1 MNFKLNLQK
10 QTLNRMI
17 NENQVRDIL
26 DKVLME
32 QTSKV
37 SRNEF
42 SRVQFKIEELQ
53 NSLNETV
60 KELRKLEDSIPSGLQ
75 MLTKSRVSTISSNL
89 TNSQKIL
96 SILKDKVRQYKR
108 SLYAQNIEEK
118 KKYSWAQM
126 TEKFLA
132 LYQQL

>member
-1 MNFKLNLQK
+1 MEK
-10 QTLNRMI
+10 QIIT
-17 NENQVRDIL
+17 ENQVKDVL
-26 DKVLME
+26 NKVLME

-42 SRVQFKIEELQ
+42 SRVQYKIEELQ

-60 KELRKLEDSIPSGLQ
+60 KELRKLEDSIPGGLET
-75 MLTKSRVSTISSNL
+75 LTKSRVSMISSNL

-108 SLYAQNIEEK
+108 SLYTQSVEEK
-118 KKYSWAQM
+118 KK
-126 TEKFLA
+126 
-132 LYQQL
+132 

>member
-1 MNFKLNLQK
+1 MEKIII
-10 QTLNRMI
+10 T
-17 NENQVRDIL
+17 ENQVKNIL

-60 KELRKLEDSIPSGLQ
+60 KELRKLEDSIPGGLQ
-75 MLTKSRVSTISSNL
+75 NLTKSRISIISSNL
-89 TNSQKIL
+89 INSQKLIA
-96 SILKDKVRQYKR
+96 IVKDKIRNYKR
-108 SLYAQNIEEK
+108 TLYSQPIEEK
-118 KKYSWAQM
+118 KK
-126 TEKFLA
+126 
-132 LYQQL
+132 

>member
-1 MNFKLNLQK
+1 MEK
-10 QTLNRMI
+10 QIIT
-17 NENQVRDIL
+17 ENQVKDIL
-26 DKVLME
+26 DKVIME

-60 KELRKLEDSIPSGLQ
+60 KELRKLEDSIPGGLQ
-75 MLTKSRVSTISSNL
+75 PLTKSRVSIISSNL
-89 TNSQKIL
+89 INSQKVL

-108 SLYAQNIEEK
+108 SLYDQSIEEK
-118 KKYSWAQM
+118 KK
-126 TEKFLA
+126 
-132 LYQQL
+132 

>member
-1 MNFKLNLQK
+1 MEK
-10 QTLNRMI
+10 QIIT
-17 NENQVRDIL
+17 ENQVKNIL

-32 QTSKV
+32 ETSKV

-75 MLTKSRVSTISSNL
+75 NLTKSRISMISSNL
-89 TNSQKIL
+89 VNSQKLIA
-96 SILKDKVRQYKR
+96 IVKDKIRNYKR
-108 SLYAQNIEEK
+108 TLYSQTIEEK
-118 KKYSWAQM
+118 KK
-126 TEKFLA
+126 
-132 LYQQL
+132 

>member
-1 MNFKLNLQK
+1 MEKIII
-10 QTLNRMI
+10 T
-17 NENQVRDIL
+17 ENQVKNVL

-60 KELRKLEDSIPSGLQ
+60 KELRKLEDSVPSGLQ
-75 MLTKSRVSTISSNL
+75 NLTKSRISMISSNL
-89 TNSQKIL
+89 TNSQKLL
-96 SILKDKVRQYKR
+96 SVVKDKIRNYKR
-108 SLYAQNIEEK
+108 SLYSQPIEEK
-118 KKYSWAQM
+118 KNDKIS
-126 TEKFLA
+126 
-132 LYQQL
+132 

>member
-1 MNFKLNLQK
+1 MKK
-10 QTLNRMI
+10 QIIT
-17 NENQVRDIL
+17 ENQVKDIL
-26 DKVLME
+26 DKILTE

-75 MLTKSRVSTISSNL
+75 TLTKSRVSMISSNL
-89 TNSQKIL
+89 TNSQKLL
-96 SILKDKVRQYKR
+96 SIVKDKIRNYKR
-108 SLYAQNIEEK
+108 SLYSQPIEEK
-118 KKYSWAQM
+118 KK
-126 TEKFLA
+126 
-132 LYQQL
+132 

>member
-1 MNFKLNLQK
+1 MEK
-10 QTLNRMI
+10 QIIT
-17 NENQVRDIL
+17 ENQVKDIL

-60 KELRKLEDSIPSGLQ
+60 KELRKLEDSIPGGLQ
-75 MLTKSRVSTISSNL
+75 TLTKSRVSIISSNL
-89 TNSQKIL
+89 INSQKVL

-108 SLYAQNIEEK
+108 SLYAQSIEEK
-118 KKYSWAQM
+118 KK
-126 TEKFLA
+126 
-132 LYQQL
+132 

>member
-1 MNFKLNLQK
+1 MEK
-10 QTLNRMI
+10 QIIT
-17 NENQVRDIL
+17 ENQVKNIL

-32 QTSKV
+32 ETSKV

-75 MLTKSRVSTISSNL
+75 TLTKSRVSMISSNL
-89 TNSQKIL
+89 TNSQKLL
-96 SILKDKVRQYKR
+96 SIVKDKIRNYKR
-108 SLYAQNIEEK
+108 SLYSQPIEEK
-118 KKYSWAQM
+118 KK
-126 TEKFLA
+126 
-132 LYQQL
+132 

>member
-1 MNFKLNLQK
+1 MEK
-10 QTLNRMI
+10 QIIT
-17 NENQVRDIL
+17 ENQVKDIL

-60 KELRKLEDSIPSGLQ
+60 KELRKLEDSIPGGLQ
-75 MLTKSRVSTISSNL
+75 TLTKSRVSMISSNL
-89 TNSQKIL
+89 INSQKVL

-108 SLYAQNIEEK
+108 SLYAQSIEEK
-118 KKYSWAQM
+118 KK
-126 TEKFLA
+126 
-132 LYQQL
+132 

>member
-1 MNFKLNLQK
+1 MEK
-10 QTLNRMI
+10 QIIT
-17 NENQVRDIL
+17 ENQVKDVL

-60 KELRKLEDSIPSGLQ
+60 KELRKLEDSIPGGLET
-75 MLTKSRVSTISSNL
+75 LTKSRVSMISSNL
-89 TNSQKIL
+89 INSQKVL

-108 SLYAQNIEEK
+108 SLYAQSIEEK
-118 KKYSWAQM
+118 KK
-126 TEKFLA
+126 
-132 LYQQL
+132 

>member
-1 MNFKLNLQK
+1 MEK
-10 QTLNRMI
+10 QIIT
-17 NENQVRDIL
+17 ENQVKNIL
-26 DKVLME
+26 DKILME
-32 QTSKV
+32 DTSKV

-42 SRVQFKIEELQ
+42 SKVQFKIEELQ

-60 KELRKLEDSIPSGLQ
+60 KELRKLEDSIPGGLQ
-75 MLTKSRVSTISSNL
+75 TLTKSRVSVISSNL

-118 KKYSWAQM
+118 KK
-126 TEKFLA
+126 
-132 LYQQL
+132 

>member
-1 MNFKLNLQK
+1 MEK
-10 QTLNRMI
+10 QIIT
-17 NENQVRDIL
+17 ENQVKDVL
-26 DKVLME
+26 NKVLME

-42 SRVQFKIEELQ
+42 SRVQYKIEELQ

-60 KELRKLEDSIPSGLQ
+60 KELRKLEDSIPGGLET
-75 MLTKSRVSTISSNL
+75 LTKSRVSIISSNL

-108 SLYAQNIEEK
+108 SLYTQSVEEK
-118 KKYSWAQM
+118 KK
-126 TEKFLA
+126 
-132 LYQQL
+132 